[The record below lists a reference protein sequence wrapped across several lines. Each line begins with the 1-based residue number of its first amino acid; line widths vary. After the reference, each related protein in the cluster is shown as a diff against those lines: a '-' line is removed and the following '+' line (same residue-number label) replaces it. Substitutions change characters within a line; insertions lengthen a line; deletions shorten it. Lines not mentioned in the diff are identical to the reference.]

1 LPPLSHKSSRVNK
14 DIEEEEEPDE
24 EEYKDEMEGEEEEQE
39 EVNLD
44 DEEAVTLQDIEN
56 MLAIDESEV
65 TKDEMAEARKQHYI
79 TKNSYIHKKLLEI
92 KTGENAIS
100 FFAKYGNNTPIKFVN
115 CLRADF
121 GPLYFRPFDLRVI
134 HDEKELNQQN

>member
-1 LPPLSHKSSRVNK
+1 
-14 DIEEEEEPDE
+14 
-24 EEYKDEMEGEEEEQE
+24 
-39 EVNLD
+39 
-44 DEEAVTLQDIEN
+44 

-79 TKNSYIHKKLLEI
+79 TNGSYIHKRLIEI

-115 CLRADF
+115 CNRADF
-121 GPLYFRPFDLRVI
+121 GPMYFRPYDLSVI
-134 HDEKELNQQN
+134 HDENDLNDEFFTISA